1 MIHYLVKLRVF
12 CYGFLSFAKNI
23 GKIISKNVSKKLNG
37 RYSQKFLN
45 HAKQSAVD
53 ALKTASKKQFK
64 KQQKQLVIW
73 LVIKLQIKSQKSKK
87 IYHIII
93 KKKILDLVERYL
105 KKDIYLQEIQ
115 QIIDDLKYNKIII

>member
-12 CYGFLSFAKNI
+12 CYGFLSFAKNM

-73 LVIKLQIKSQKSKK
+73 LVTKLQIKSQKSKK

>member
-1 MIHYLVKLRVF
+1 MIHYLVQLRVF
-12 CYGFLSFAKNI
+12 SYRLFSFAKNM
-23 GKIISKNVSKKLNG
+23 GKISSKNLSKKLNG

-105 KKDIYLQEIQ
+105 KKDNLQEIQ

>member
-12 CYGFLSFAKNI
+12 CYGFFSFAKNM

-45 HAKQSAVD
+45 HAKQSDVD